1 MINKSISRL
10 YRVWVRAGELTHL
23 TLAGRCHVTRAD
35 PQLTAAIK
43 ADPGESVLSY
53 YPTLAEITLAAM
65 APRSK
70 MVAIHPIHGY
80 AIKPQQD
87 LKTIKRNERER
98 NRVETVNRGFETLR
112 RHVPS
117 AATVKKMSKVNIL
130 TEAVDYIMQ
139 LKQMLDQ
146 PSGGLSLEPQQ
157 MSAWTQYHH
166 QPQYHHQHSPHHYH
180 QQMTQLTPSSYQ
192 DTSSQGYYSDTSL
205 QSPALSRSHSWT
217 SPVVTQASWTSPQSF
232 HNVHIKTEL
241 PDSTTDN
248 VDSSGDEEDVLD
260 AIAEWQRV

>member
-1 MINKSISRL
+1 
-10 YRVWVRAGELTHL
+10 
-23 TLAGRCHVTRAD
+23 
-35 PQLTAAIK
+35 
-43 ADPGESVLSY
+43 
-53 YPTLAEITLAAM
+53 M

-112 RHVPS
+112 RHVPT

-130 TEAVDYIMQ
+130 SEALDYIMQ

-146 PSGGLSLEPQQ
+146 PGSDMTLEPQQ
-157 MSAWTQYHH
+157 MSPWTQYHH
-166 QPQYHHQHSPHHYH
+166 QPQYHHHHHSPHHHHHSPHQYH

-192 DTSSQGYYSDTSL
+192 DTSSHGYYSDTSL

-217 SPVVTQASWTSPQSF
+217 SPVVTKSAWTSPQSF
-232 HNVHIKTEL
+232 HEVHIKTEL
-241 PDSTTDN
+241 PDSTTDI